1 MMRDPAFMESIKNDP
16 IYQKIMVR
24 RRGREGESAGEVSS
38 RGGHTL
44 IILFLQQP
52 PPTTKS
58 EAPKQQHNNNN
69 NNNNNNNDNN
79 DMKLQH
85 HKRRKEARGPVV
97 FVGSQ
102 MQRSALSVWAWRI
115 FIPLLPPPSSLLF
128 SFSPLPLLL
137 LLLSIFLFPFTSS
150 DIVV

>member
-38 RGGHTL
+38 GGGHTL

-52 PPTTKS
+52 PTTKS
-58 EAPKQQHNNNN
+58 EAPKQQQQQQQQQQQRQQRHETATPQEE
-69 NNNNNNNDNN
+69 
-79 DMKLQH
+79 KGS
-85 HKRRKEARGPVV
+85 KRTCSVCGKPNAKKCSKCMGVAYLHP
-97 FVGSQ
+97 S
-102 MQRSALSVWAWRI
+102 LSS
-115 FIPLLPPPSSLLF
+115 LLPPPSSLLF
-128 SFSPLPLLL
+128 SSSPLPLLL